1 MLACSRIWR
10 GWGCFGSNGGDVVA
24 RLKKIVQHYS
34 RNSHPM
40 DLSDEGL
47 LSVNARLCEIVRDQ
61 GYHARAR
68 VAAGI
73 RDD

>member
-1 MLACSRIWR
+1 
-10 GWGCFGSNGGDVVA
+10 
-24 RLKKIVQHYS
+24 
-34 RNSHPM
+34 M